1 MMTRSQLAT
10 TLALI
15 RNRPAQTGS
24 IAYHYGLPVLR
35 QGALMTFNQLQK
47 TIALMRG
54 KPAQEGTN
62 WNRAG
67 GAPTAKE
74 IGRSSSVSWQ
84 LDGGSDLAMMG
95 PLIFRNTPLGW
106 VTITPITRAQWR
118 EYEPTPVEWQKTWV
132 NAAWEHNL
140 PATDIT
146 LKQIDDFISNINL
159 GLMGSDALPD
169 SVGVAR
175 LPRFDEAVTMA
186 VAQNFSNLNDYGTF
200 AWQPWMQPV
209 GFSAPNAWGLWDTV
223 GCVWQWCADG
233 PEEQEVVQPF
243 GTIYTYRRRY
253 ASGASWKYKAK
264 DSLPEVLGGQGYF
277 GYAAHEEVR
286 GRDIGFRLIVPKAAD
301 TEPLDETQST
311 V

>member
-1 MMTRSQLAT
+1 
-10 TLALI
+10 
-15 RNRPAQTGS
+15 
-24 IAYHYGLPVLR
+24 
-35 QGALMTFNQLQK
+35 MTFEQLQRM
-47 TIALMRG
+47 IAARRG
-54 KPAQEGTN
+54 ESPL
-62 WNRAG
+62 AG
-67 GAPTAKE
+67 GLGIDDYGTLV
-74 IGRSSSVSWQ
+74 SV
-84 LDGGSDLAMMG
+84 G
-95 PLIFRNTPLGW
+95 PLLFRDTPLGW

-118 EYEPTPVEWQKTWV
+118 EYEPAPVEWTKTWV

-159 GLMGSDALPD
+159 GLMGSDALPG

-175 LPRFDEAVTMA
+175 LPMFDEAVTMAVA

-200 AWQPWMQPV
+200 SWQPWMQPV

-233 PEEQEVVQPF
+233 PEEQDVVQPF